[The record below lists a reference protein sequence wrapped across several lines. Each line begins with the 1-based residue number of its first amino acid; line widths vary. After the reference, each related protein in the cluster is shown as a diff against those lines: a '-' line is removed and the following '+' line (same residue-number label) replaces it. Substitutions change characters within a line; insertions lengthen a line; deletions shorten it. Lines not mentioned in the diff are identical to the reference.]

1 MTAPSTV
8 EMVSLSFL
16 FIALLVVLL
25 QWRVMAI
32 SKQLGVLSRIESKLD
47 LLLKQAG
54 IKYDPYKNI
63 PSDVA
68 DAVRRGAKIEAI
80 KRYRESSGTS
90 LKEA

>member
-1 MTAPSTV
+1 
-8 EMVSLSFL
+8 
-16 FIALLVVLL
+16 
-25 QWRVMAI
+25 MAI

-80 KRYRESSGTS
+80 KRYRELSGTS